1 MYLLAEYL
9 ACLLLLFILSAT
21 LFAGYAAILI
31 TRGATRRFT
40 ISTRKKAEGDFPIL
54 AALLLSRRKIN
65 GLDLQTPPAIGGG
78 LGKGK
83 PTQAKDGVGSQASSL
98 KSDKIYY
105 VN

>member
-1 MYLLAEYL
+1 MYLLAEYVT
-9 ACLLLLFILSAT
+9 CLLLLFILSGT
-21 LFAGYAAILI
+21 LFAAYAAILI
-31 TRGATRRFT
+31 TRGATRRLT

-54 AALLLSRRKIN
+54 AALLLSRRKK
-65 GLDLQTPPAIGGG
+65 GLDLLPPPALGGG

-83 PTQAKDGVGSQASSL
+83 PTPAKEGAGSPASAI

>member
-9 ACLLLLFILSAT
+9 VCLMLLFILSGT
-21 LFAGYAAILI
+21 LFAAYAAILI

-40 ISTRKKAEGDFPIL
+40 ITTRKKEDSDFPIL
-54 AALLLSRRKIN
+54 AALLLSRRKII
-65 GLDLQTPPAIGGG
+65 GLDLLPPPALGGG

-83 PTQAKDGVGSQASSL
+83 PTPAKEGAASQASPL